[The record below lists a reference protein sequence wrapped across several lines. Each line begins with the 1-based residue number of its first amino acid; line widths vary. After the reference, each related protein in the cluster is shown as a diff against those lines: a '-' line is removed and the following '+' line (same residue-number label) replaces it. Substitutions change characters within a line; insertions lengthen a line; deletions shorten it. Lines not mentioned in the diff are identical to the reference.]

1 MIFIYK
7 IYMKITKIFFH
18 ILNLLFVVFYLYP
31 GSILGFFIYNDFSK
45 QPQVTPDFILS
56 SNHVY
61 AFVILSFLG
70 LISYINKKNLIVY
83 YFIFLSIF
91 LEISHLTIPN
101 RSFQF
106 SDLFGNILGV
116 LISILI
122 LKIYFYLEKK

>member
-18 ILNLLFVVFYLYP
+18 ILNLLFVVFYVYP
-31 GSILGFFIYNDFSK
+31 GSILGFFLYNDFSK
-45 QPQVTPDFILS
+45 QPQVTPDFIFS

-61 AFVILSFLG
+61 AFAILSILG
-70 LISYINKKNLIVY
+70 LISYINKKKLIIV
-83 YFIFLSIF
+83 YFIFLSTI
-91 LEISHLTIPN
+91 LELSHLAIPN

-116 LISILI
+116 LVSILI